1 MLLGFGY
8 LYKFV
13 MFYFCVFK
21 KKKKKKKWEINKF
34 KKKLVGQNFVILFV
48 FFCFL
53 FYLKLG
59 QSGL

>member
-21 KKKKKKKWEINKF
+21 KKKKKKGEINKF

-48 FFCFL
+48 FFCFF